1 MTQQD
6 LLISIHTHIYIHVCI
21 YMCIFIHV
29 NTSELYEKMS
39 FFSKLKIH
47 KIFKYT
53 SNFT

>member
-6 LLISIHTHIYIHVCI
+6 LLIFIHTHIYIH
-21 YMCIFIHV
+21 MCIFIHV
-29 NTSELYEKMS
+29 NTSELYGKMS

-47 KIFKYT
+47 KIFNYT